1 MPKMKTHRGAAKRFK
16 RRKSGVIGRGKST
29 VTHNLTSK
37 SSKRKMHLRKP
48 TVVHKSDQ
56 DRVQRLLPK

>member
-1 MPKMKTHRGAAKRFK
+1 VPKMKTHRGAAKRFK
-16 RRKSGVIGRGKST
+16 RRKSGVIGRKKST

-48 TVVHKSDQ
+48 AVVHKSDQ
-56 DRVQRLLPK
+56 DRVKRLLPN